1 MKHGAILIAVLA
13 VSSTAYAQAIPG
25 QGTPPQ
31 QAPPSQPRG
40 GGFGGIGLSI
50 QLGGKKKVP
59 EEKLIEPALRMQ
71 DANTPD
77 HVPGQILFMMAPSA
91 TSTARVAKACKVA
104 IVETVPLDALTV
116 TMLVASP
123 APPTTIEAAQTC
135 LVKQAGVQSAQPNY
149 HYQLLGA
156 AGGTGGGS
164 RAKGYAL
171 HGLKDGNPTPV
182 KGSIVLIDTAVDIS
196 HPNLKTAGI
205 AQWLF
210 DVPAAPSA
218 HGTAIAELLVGGGNY
233 PGTAQGATL
242 ISYAAFAPV
251 GEDKWLSRSSSL
263 AKALNATAQLAPQVV
278 NLSFGRNGPDP
289 LITKAFDVFRAKG
302 LCVVAAAG
310 NGSGGPVLFPAT
322 HSASLAVTA
331 VDGKLRPYAY
341 ASKGPQISVA
351 AWGVDLPAA
360 VPGGRRIVSGTS
372 FATAVIYGN
381 LLRMSECNGERNPAG
396 MKAKAMANA
405 QDLGD
410 KGADV
415 VFGAGLFRLG
425 NAKVKK

>member
-1 MKHGAILIAVLA
+1 MKNTLTLAVALMA
-13 VSSTAYAQAIPG
+13 AFGVSSTIVAQAIPG

-31 QAPPSQPRG
+31 TPPPHQPRG

-50 QLGGKKKVP
+50 TLGGKKKLP
-59 EEKLIEPALRMQ
+59 EEKLTGPALQMQ
-71 DANTPD
+71 DAEMPD
-77 HVPGQILFMMAPSA
+77 HVPGQVLFFTKAPA
-91 TSTARVAKACKVA
+91 AKAAKACKLT
-104 IVETVPLDALTV
+104 IIETALLDEFDT
-116 TMLVASP
+116 TMIVASFVAP
-123 APPTTIEAAQTC
+123 ANDQSVQAC
-135 LVKQAGVQSAQPNY
+135 LAKQPSVEVSQPNY
-149 HYQLLGA
+149 YYQLLG
-156 AGGTGGGS
+156 GGGS

-182 KGSIVLIDTAVDIS
+182 KGTIVLIDTAVDTE
-196 HPNLKTAGI
+196 HANLKAARI
-205 AQWLF
+205 AQFLF

-242 ISYAAFAPV
+242 VSYAAFAPA
-251 GEDKWLSRSSSL
+251 GENKWLSQSSSL
-263 AKALNATAQLAPQVV
+263 AKALNATAKLVPQVV
-278 NLSFGRNGPDP
+278 NLSFGRSGPDP
-289 LITKAFDVFRAKG
+289 IITKALNIFQSKG
-302 LCVVAAAG
+302 ICVVAAAG

-351 AWGVDLPAA
+351 AWGVDLAAA
-360 VPGGRRIVSGTS
+360 VPGGRRSVSGTS
-372 FATAVIYGN
+372 FATAIIAGS
-381 LLRMSECNGERNPAG
+381 LLRMAQCNGGRDPAG
-396 MKAKAMANA
+396 MKAAAMANA

-410 KGADV
+410 KGADA

-425 NAKVKK
+425 GGKAKK